1 MQLFVLVSLEVI
13 VVGEGEEVARGR
25 RLRLTCSVVIVPMMV
40 CDDVHLVSRRLGSF
54 MLRRNFLSLPLR
66 LSPSRHPARSCDGWR
81 PNNDGWR
88 PINGGRGPFTMDL
101 DFLGSFEKSTIPIYV
116 CEKPS
121 YSITEFPKED
131 FIRYAASWR
140 PHLASLFVVNAAAH
154 LHAAQTRVVHV
165 HVASAHFSRLLVT
178 TFHFWK

>member
-1 MQLFVLVSLEVI
+1 MVLLVEIVVLVSLEVI

-88 PINGGRGPFTMDL
+88 PINGGVVRSRWIWT
-101 DFLGSFEKSTIPIYV
+101 FLGHLRNPRYRFMFVRNLPI
-116 CEKPS
+116 
-121 YSITEFPKED
+121 
-131 FIRYAASWR
+131 
-140 PHLASLFVVNAAAH
+140 
-154 LHAAQTRVVHV
+154 Q
-165 HVASAHFSRLLVT
+165 
-178 TFHFWK
+178 